1 MLLWIDLET
10 TGLSPQDDYILEVA
24 WTITDNSLVT
34 IDDVYTHVTELTPKA
49 WVQLTQTPEVLEMHR
64 NTGLLTEIDEA
75 KKLMRV
81 EDIEDQIID
90 QLKQAGLE
98 EPIMSAGFS
107 VHFDL
112 GFINEHMPRL
122 GRMLSHRTYD
132 VTTLKTFFKSVHVDH
147 HVENYGKH
155 RAHYDIVEAL
165 SIAREYRDYVL
176 KGI

>member
-10 TGLSPQDDYILEVA
+10 TGLSSVDDYVLEVA

-34 IDDVYTHVTELTPKA
+34 VDDVYTHVCDISPKA

-75 KKLMRV
+75 KDLMRL

-90 QLKQAGLE
+90 QLKNVNTE
-98 EPIMSAGFS
+98 EQIMVAGFS

-122 GRMLSHRTYD
+122 AKMLSHRTYD
-132 VTTLKTFFKSVHVDH
+132 VTTLKTFFKSVHVSH
-147 HVENYGKH
+147 NVENYGKH

>member
-10 TGLSPQDDYILEVA
+10 TGLSPVDDYILEVA

-34 IDDVYTHVTELTPKA
+34 IDDVYTHVAEISPKA

-64 NTGLLTEIDEA
+64 TSGLLAELDEA
-75 KKLMRV
+75 KTLMRV
-81 EDIEDQIID
+81 EDIEDQIIA
-90 QLKQAGLE
+90 QLKETGLE
-98 EPIMSAGFS
+98 EPIMVAGFS

-112 GFINEHMPRL
+112 SFVHEHMPRL
-122 GRMLSHRTYD
+122 ASMLSHRTYD

-165 SIAREYRDYVL
+165 SVAREYRDYIL

>member
-10 TGLSPQDDYILEVA
+10 TGLSPIDDHILEVA

-34 IDDVYTHVTELTPKA
+34 IDDVYTHVCQISPSA

-64 NTGLLTEIDEA
+64 NSGLLAEIDEA
-75 KKLMRV
+75 KTLMRL
-81 EDIEDQIID
+81 EDIEDQIMA
-90 QLKQAGLE
+90 QLNETGLE
-98 EPIMSAGFS
+98 EIIMVAGFS

-122 GRMLSHRTYD
+122 ARLLSHRTYD
-132 VTTLKTFFKSVHVDH
+132 VTTLKTFFNSVYIEH

-165 SIAREYRDYVL
+165 SVAREYRDNIL
-176 KGI
+176 RGI

>member
-10 TGLSPQDDYILEVA
+10 TGLSPVDDHILEVA

-34 IDDVYTHVTELTPKA
+34 IDDVYTHVCQISPAA

-64 NTGLLTEIDEA
+64 NSGLLTEIDEA
-75 KKLMRV
+75 KALMRL
-81 EDIEDQIID
+81 EDIEDQIMA
-90 QLKQAGLE
+90 QLKETGLE
-98 EPIMSAGFS
+98 EIVMVAGFS

-122 GRMLSHRTYD
+122 ARLLSHRTYD
-132 VTTLKTFFKSVHVDH
+132 VTTLKTFFNSVYIEH

-165 SIAREYRDYVL
+165 SVAREYRDYVL
-176 KGI
+176 RGI